1 MRQPISIF
9 LSTTTKQIHKSS
21 KFCFKHSSGYTSCP
35 VIYIYSYSSTFEKS
49 VFYLFL
55 REKPVSLSN
64 KYVLIGSF
72 LGCLKIIYS
81 MTFCSWTLKNESA
94 FFNSSSYPTLWY
106 KLLCDIIKIN
116 LCFVM
121 IWFLSWYPDSMIIDN
136 KDDFVTLLWLYQRK
150 SWHNRGFSYSF
161 TLSPLKRRNVVKK
174 GELKK
179 EVCPKRHE
187 SKRDIAVIGQF
198 HFSGLHKAAQHP
210 WLPRSCGQCVFVL
223 LAKEECLKLS
233 DMYVF

>member
-1 MRQPISIF
+1 MNAYYLGRERNTVNFWYDLRQPISIF

-21 KFCFKHSSGYTSCP
+21 KFCFKHSSGYTSCL

-49 VFYLFL
+49 VFDLFE

-81 MTFCSWTLKNESA
+81 MTFCSWTLKNETA

-121 IWFLSWYPDSMIIDN
+121 IWFISWYPDSMII
-136 KDDFVTLLWLYQRK
+136 KSILLHFYSYIKGGHGITEDFHIL
-150 SWHNRGFSYSF
+150 
-161 TLSPLKRRNVVKK
+161 
-174 GELKK
+174 
-179 EVCPKRHE
+179 
-187 SKRDIAVIGQF
+187 
-198 HFSGLHKAAQHP
+198 LHKV
-210 WLPRSCGQCVFVL
+210 R
-223 LAKEECLKLS
+223 
-233 DMYVF
+233 